1 MPHTRSLATLALLV
15 FATLPMTGCVYY
27 RTLFK
32 PDKQAEIEL
41 EKRKKESAKYG
52 AKIVWEDQEFGLFP
66 KPEDAG
72 GEAGTRAEHPVSDI
86 IVWAGVGLILPLLL
100 VGLLVWR

>member
-1 MPHTRSLATLALLV
+1 MNGSQC
-15 FATLPMTGCVYY
+15 G
-27 RTLFK
+27 
-32 PDKQAEIEL
+32 PDDRQASEPCP
-41 EKRKKESAKYG
+41 RCGGPY
-52 AKIVWEDQEFGLFP
+52 P